1 MSAPLWRRAYDVAD
15 RAVTPR
21 LEELVRTSGFAQGTA
36 FLRWAEAIGRS
47 AARDVSARAW
57 HLLNLPAGSDVQ
69 RLRAQIGQLDR
80 EVRRLIVRAENSAA
94 GNRRASIAT
103 PEELPNGPRS
113 KSAGGSGPRPARRR
127 AQRPP
132 GP

>member
-1 MSAPLWRRAYDVAD
+1 MTAPLWRRAYDTAD
-15 RAVTPR
+15 RIVSPR
-21 LEELVRTSGFAQGTA
+21 LEELVRTPGFAQGA
-36 FLRWAEAIGRS
+36 ALLRWAEAVGRS

-80 EVRRLIVRAENSAA
+80 EVRRLILRAENNAA
-94 GNRRASIAT
+94 GSRHASIT
-103 PEELPNGPRS
+103 IPEELPNGPRS
-113 KSAGGSGPRPARRR
+113 QSAGGSGPRPPRRR

-132 GP
+132 GS

>member
-15 RAVTPR
+15 RVVTPR
-21 LEELVRTSGFAQGTA
+21 LEELVRTPGFAQGA
-36 FLRWAEAIGRS
+36 ALLRRVEALTRS

-69 RLRAQIGQLDR
+69 RLRAQVGQLDR

-94 GNRRASIAT
+94 GTRPPSPPI
-103 PEELPNGPRS
+103 PQEIPNGPRS
-113 KSAGGSGPRPARRR
+113 ESAGGSGPRPARRR
-127 AQRPP
+127 AQRPA
-132 GP
+132 GS